1 MLNYWPE
8 EVKFCYEHKHY
19 CCISKS
25 VLKKIKCKFV
35 KLTDHHAYDMEKKKR
50 TTKQMKFRI
59 RASSD

>member
-35 KLTDHHAYDMEKKKR
+35 KLTDHHAYDMEKKK
-50 TTKQMKFRI
+50 KNHK
-59 RASSD
+59 ADEV